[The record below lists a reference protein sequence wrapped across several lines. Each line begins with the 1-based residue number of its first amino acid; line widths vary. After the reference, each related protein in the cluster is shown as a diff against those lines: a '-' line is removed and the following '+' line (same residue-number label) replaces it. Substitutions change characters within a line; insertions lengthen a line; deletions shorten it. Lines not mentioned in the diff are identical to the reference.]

1 MNKKENSRWRNN
13 FTEEFTL
20 EEILFYKEYQ
30 TAESHTWIY
39 QDRIGLKIYSIKT
52 DKFEEILD
60 NQNSEHNLVV
70 WKKRCTWKV
79 ANAAAKLLG
88 VKHII
93 HIKHHYRSVK

>member
-1 MNKKENSRWRNN
+1 MNKKENSTWKNN

-20 EEILFYKEYQ
+20 EEILGLKELC
-30 TAESHTWIY
+30 TAEAHTWTY
-39 QDRIGLKIYSIKT
+39 QDRVGLKIYAVHSQNIE
-52 DKFEEILD
+52 DVMRE
-60 NQNSEHNLVV
+60 NSETGQGAIQF
-70 WKKRCTWKV
+70 KRCSWKV

>member
-1 MNKKENSRWRNN
+1 MNKKENSTWKNN

-20 EEILFYKEYQ
+20 EEILRLKELC
-30 TAESHTWIY
+30 TAEAHTWTY
-39 QDRIGLKIYSIKT
+39 QDRVGLKIYAVHS
-52 DKFEEILD
+52 
-60 NQNSEHNLVV
+60 QNIEDVMREDSETGQGAIWFL
-70 WKKRCTWKV
+70 RCSWKV